1 MYRIGYIDD
10 EWDQFDNIQKKLG
23 RRCKDMELVLFANC
37 KSKEEILDTIYKEQI
52 DVLLVDYKMVSY
64 FGFNGTT
71 LINYINDC
79 VRDLQC
85 FILTAVDNTQIEDGI
100 VADRDRFSKSIFD
113 TEGGDKDKEENL
125 QKFLDTL
132 HESAVVFATRRSQK
146 VDRYKILLEKKK
158 AGEIGADEEE
168 FIRLYKTLASY
179 GLVETLPANMLNS
192 EFEKKLDEILKLGKE
207 VVAQHQGE

>member
-1 MYRIGYIDD
+1 MYKIGYIDD
-10 EWDQFDNIQKKLG
+10 EPDQFDNIQKKLS
-23 RRCKDMELVLFANC
+23 RRCKDMELVLLENC
-37 KSKEEILDTIYKEQI
+37 ETKEKILDKIYEEQI
-52 DVLLVDYKMVSY
+52 DVLLVDYKMVSN

-85 FILTAVDNTQIEDGI
+85 FILSAVDDAQIADGI

-113 TEGGDKDKEENL
+113 TEGGDKDKEEAL
-125 QKFLDTL
+125 QKFIDIL
-132 HESAVVFATRRSQK
+132 HESATVFATRRSQK
-146 VDRYKILLEKKK
+146 VDKYKELLEKKK
-158 AGEIGADEEE
+158 VGKLGADEEE

-179 GLVETLPANMLNS
+179 GLVEILPANMLNS
-192 EFEKKLDEILKLGKE
+192 DFEEKLNQILQLGKE